1 MFERQMGYHL
11 PLKLLEKETVEFM
24 LKNLSKPSFISF
36 YNPTKARNFRER
48 VIAITLFGC
57 GVFSILVTI
66 GIIVSLFS
74 EAIGFFLRPEVNLFT
89 FLTGTTWRP
98 LASQISPENFGV
110 RPLIRGTMMIAMISG
125 AIALPLGLGSAIFLS
140 EYASDK
146 LRSVLK
152 PMLELLAGIPTV
164 VYGYFALSFV
174 TPILKRV
181 LEDGLG
187 IRVSFF
193 NAFSA
198 AVVVGIMIIPIV
210 ASISED
216 AMRAV
221 PRSLREGAY
230 ALGATKFE
238 VSTKVVVPAALS
250 GIISAFIIGI
260 SRAIG
265 ETMAVTI
272 AAGATP
278 RMTLNPLDGVQ
289 TMTAFIVQVSF
300 GDAPSGSING
310 QSIFAVGATLFLMT
324 FFMNIISA
332 TILKRFREVYD

>member
-1 MFERQMGYHL
+1 MLNNQR
-11 PLKLLEKETVEFM
+11 KTVQF
-24 LKNLSKPSFISF
+24 FSF
-36 YNPTKARNFRER
+36 YNSIKVRNLRER
-48 VIAITLFGC
+48 IIAISLFAC
-57 GVFSILVTI
+57 GIFSILVTV
-66 GIIVSLFS
+66 GIIITLFS
-74 EAIGFFLRPEVNLFT
+74 EAIGFFLRPEVDIFT
-89 FLTGTTWRP
+89 FFTGTNWRP
-98 LASQISPENFGV
+98 LASKVSSDNFGV
-110 RPLIRGTMMIAMISG
+110 RPLIRGTMMIAGISG
-125 AIALPLGLGSAIFLS
+125 AIAIPLGLGSAIFLS

-152 PMLELLAGIPTV
+152 PLLELLAGIPTV

-174 TPILKRV
+174 TPLLKNV
-181 LEDGLG
+181 FEDGLG
-187 IRVSFF
+187 IKVSFF

-278 RMTLNPLDGVQ
+278 RMTLNPLESVQ
-289 TMTAFIVQVSF
+289 TMTSFIVQVSF
-300 GDAPSGSING
+300 GDAPTGSING
-310 QSIFAVGATLFLMT
+310 QSIFAVGATLFVMT
-324 FFMNIISA
+324 FIMNIISSV
-332 TILKRFREVYD
+332 ILKRFREVYE

>member
-1 MFERQMGYHL
+1 MIKNAENRKSLVLFHPNKVRQI
-11 PLKLLEKETVEFM
+11 KEK
-24 LKNLSKPSFISF
+24 FISF
-36 YNPTKARNFRER
+36 
-48 VIAITLFGC
+48 ILFLC

-66 GIIVSLFS
+66 GIIYTLFS
-74 EAIGFFLRPEVNLFT
+74 EAIGFFLRPEVNLIT
-89 FLTGTTWRP
+89 FFTGTTWKP
-98 LASQISPENFGV
+98 LSAKVSPENFGV
-110 RPLIRGTMMIAMISG
+110 RPLIRGTMLIAVISA
-125 AIALPLGLGSAIFLS
+125 AISIPLGLGSAIYLS
-140 EYASDK
+140 EYASEK
-146 LRSVLK
+146 ARSILK
-152 PMLELLAGIPTV
+152 PLLELLAGIPTV
-164 VYGYFALSFV
+164 VYGYFAISFV
-174 TPILKRV
+174 TPLLKLV
-181 LEDGLG
+181 LEEWLG
-187 IRVSFF
+187 IKVSFF

-198 AVVVGIMIIPIV
+198 ALVVGIMIIPII

-216 AMRAV
+216 SIRAV

-278 RMTLNPLDGVQ
+278 RMTLNPLDSVQ

-300 GDAPSGSING
+300 GDAPLGSING
-310 QSIFAVGATLFLMT
+310 QSIFAVGATLFVMT
-324 FFMNIISA
+324 FIMNLISA
-332 TILKRFREVYD
+332 LVLKKFREVYE

>member
-1 MFERQMGYHL
+1 MRQI
-11 PLKLLEKETVEFM
+11 KEK
-24 LKNLSKPSFISF
+24 FISF
-36 YNPTKARNFRER
+36 
-48 VIAITLFGC
+48 ILFLC

-66 GIIVSLFS
+66 GIIYTLFS
-74 EAIGFFLRPEVNLFT
+74 EAIGFFLRPEVNLIT
-89 FLTGTTWRP
+89 FFTGTTWKP
-98 LASQISPENFGV
+98 LSAKVSPENFGV
-110 RPLIRGTMMIAMISG
+110 RPLIRGTMLIAVISA
-125 AIALPLGLGSAIFLS
+125 AISIPLGLGSAIYLS
-140 EYASDK
+140 EYASEK
-146 LRSVLK
+146 ARSILK
-152 PMLELLAGIPTV
+152 PLLELLAGIPTV
-164 VYGYFALSFV
+164 VYGYFAISFV
-174 TPILKRV
+174 TPLLKLV
-181 LEDGLG
+181 LEEWLG
-187 IRVSFF
+187 IKVSFF

-198 AVVVGIMIIPIV
+198 ALVVGIMIIPII

-216 AMRAV
+216 SIRAV

-278 RMTLNPLDGVQ
+278 RMTLNPLDSVQ

-300 GDAPSGSING
+300 GDAPLGSING
-310 QSIFAVGATLFLMT
+310 QSIFAVGATLFVMT
-324 FFMNIISA
+324 FIMNLISA
-332 TILKRFREVYD
+332 LVLKKFREVYE

>member
-1 MFERQMGYHL
+1 
-11 PLKLLEKETVEFM
+11 M
-24 LKNLSKPSFISF
+24 LKNQASSLFSFKNSI
-36 YNPTKARNFRER
+36 KVRNFREKL
-48 VIAITLFGC
+48 IATILFGC
-57 GVFSILVTI
+57 GIFSIIITI
-66 GIIVSLFS
+66 GIIFSLFS
-74 EAIGFFLRPEVNLFT
+74 EAIGFFLRPEVNIIT
-89 FLTGTTWRP
+89 FFTGTTWRP
-98 LASQISPENFGV
+98 LASKVSPENFGV
-110 RPLIRGTMMIAMISG
+110 LPLILGTMMIAVISG
-125 AIALPLGLGSAIFLS
+125 AIAIPLGLGAAIFLS
-140 EYASDK
+140 EYASDRV
-146 LRSVLK
+146 RSVLK
-152 PMLELLAGIPTV
+152 PLLEILAGIPTV

-174 TPILKRV
+174 TPILKSV

-187 IRVSFF
+187 IKVSFF

-198 AVVVGIMIIPIV
+198 SFVVGIMIIPIV

-278 RMTLNPLDGVQ
+278 RMTLNPLDSVQ

-310 QSIFAVGATLFLMT
+310 QSIFAVGATLFMMT
-324 FFMNIISA
+324 FIMNIISSI
-332 TILKRFREVYD
+332 ILKKFREVYD

>member
-1 MFERQMGYHL
+1 
-11 PLKLLEKETVEFM
+11 M
-24 LKNLSKPSFISF
+24 LKNLSKPSFFSF
-36 YNPTKARNFRER
+36 YDPIKARNLRER
-48 VIAITLFGC
+48 IIAIILFGC

-66 GIIVSLFS
+66 GIIVSLFA

-98 LASQISPENFGV
+98 LASQVSPENFGV
-110 RPLIRGTMMIAMISG
+110 RPLIRGTLMIAVISG
-125 AIALPLGLGSAIFLS
+125 AIAIPLGLGSAIFLS

-146 LRSVLK
+146 LRRVLK
-152 PMLELLAGIPTV
+152 PLLELLAGIPTV

-181 LEDGLG
+181 LEDELG

-300 GDAPSGSING
+300 GDAPAGSING

-324 FFMNIISA
+324 FVMNIISA